1 MKKAIIVDDESLCI
15 DLITSLIERYNIPI
29 DIVDTANNG
38 VSAFEKIKKHNPDI
52 VYLDIEM
59 PEMTGIE
66 LMKKVSQEISTPIS
80 FIVITAYDSFEYAQ
94 AVLRLG
100 AKDILLKPVKY
111 SQFIETMER
120 VLGYR
125 YTSNLTFNEILE
137 FIHRHYKEDIDLK
150 DCSERFHI
158 SKSHISRM
166 FKRYMDIGFTTY
178 KNRLKVQNAK
188 ELLKD
193 TDLSIKE
200 VSDEAGFTNL
210 NYFYRVFRNETGV
223 TPKDFKENE

>member
-15 DLITSLIERYNIPI
+15 DLVVSLIERYNIPI
-29 DIVDTANNG
+29 DVVDTANSG
-38 VSAFEKIKKHNPDI
+38 LSAFEKIKRHHPDI

-59 PEMTGIE
+59 PDMTGIE
-66 LMKKVSQEISTPIS
+66 LIKKVNKEIGNHIS

-137 FIHRHYKEDIDLK
+137 YIHRHFQDDIDLK
-150 DCSERFHI
+150 DCADKFHI

-166 FKRYMDIGFTTY
+166 FKKYMNIGFTTY
-178 KNRLKVQNAK
+178 KNRLKVQKAK

-210 NYFYRVFRNETGV
+210 NYFYRVFRNETGI